1 MEMGLYAIDDQVT
14 GLGLEEHDIRLYFN
28 FAFGNLKDE
37 GKGKFVYTSQR
48 GRRYEFISQGQLK
61 ETEFE
66 ILEGSEE
73 PIGGWISYGYAWKKP
88 IPQLAVKTKGPVP
101 VRFLTIIRPEGGK
114 TGGQVT
120 GNGSAAVLGKW
131 KDSDTWNR

>member
-1 MEMGLYAIDDQVT
+1 M
-14 GLGLEEHDIRLYFN
+14 YFN
-28 FAFGNLKDE
+28 FAFGNLKEE
-37 GKGKFVYTSQR
+37 GKGKFVYTSQK
-48 GRRYEFISQGQLK
+48 GRRYEFISQATK

-114 TGGQVT
+114 TEGHVT
-120 GNGSAAVLGKW
+120 ETEVKLSLENGKTLTLGTDKI
-131 KDSDTWNR
+131 TW

>member
-1 MEMGLYAIDDQVT
+1 MIDDQVT
-14 GLGLEEHDIRLYFN
+14 GLGLKEHDIRLYFN
-28 FAFGNLKDE
+28 FAFGNLQKE
-37 GKGKFVYTSQR
+37 GKGKFVYTSQK
-48 GRRYEFISQGQLK
+48 GRRYEFISQATK

-114 TGGQVT
+114 TEGHVT
-120 GNGSAAVLGKW
+120 ETEVQLSLENGKTLTLGTDKI
-131 KDSDTWNR
+131 TW

>member
-1 MEMGLYAIDDQVT
+1 MIDDQVT

-28 FAFGNLKDE
+28 FAFGNLKEE

-48 GRRYEFISQGQLK
+48 GRRYEFISQATK

-120 GNGSAAVLGKW
+120 ETEVQLSLENGKTLTLGTDKI
-131 KDSDTWNR
+131 TW

>member
-1 MEMGLYAIDDQVT
+1 MASIK
-14 GLGLEEHDIRLYFN
+14 DIAKACGVSVATVSKALN
-28 FAFGNLKDE
+28 GHND
-37 GKGKFVYTSQR
+37 
-48 GRRYEFISQGQLK
+48 ISQATK

-114 TGGQVT
+114 TEGHVT
-120 GNGSAAVLGKW
+120 ETEVQLSLENGKTLTLGTDKI
-131 KDSDTWNR
+131 TW